1 MTEGARRRALVADGC
16 YLVGGAA
23 LVASAFL
30 HWIARGAGS
39 GLRGHALVDALV
51 ALGRHVPALSAGRLT
66 ILWYLVP
73 ALGAVSWI
81 VFGGFGARS
90 RSARIV
96 AIVALLTVIVADL
109 AFRRL
114 AGTARLGWGPK
125 VALVGAIALCIGAW
139 IPTLV
144 PVVSRPHDDSGLFG
158 SWRRRR
164 SRFGRERLR
173 PLSSRAG
180 RARGR

>member
-1 MTEGARRRALVADGC
+1 MDDGPLRRRALLADGC
-16 YLVGGAA
+16 YLAGGAA

-30 HWIARGAGS
+30 HWISRGTGS

-51 ALGRHVPALSAGRLT
+51 ALGKNVPALSAGRLT

-81 VFGGFGARS
+81 VYGVVGVRS

-96 AIVALLTVIVADL
+96 ALAALAAVVVTAT
-109 AFRRL
+109 AFRQL

-125 VALVGAIALCIGAW
+125 VALLGGLAMFAGAW
-139 IPTLV
+139 V
-144 PVVSRPHDDSGLFG
+144 PETWLG
-158 SWRRRR
+158 
-164 SRFGRERLR
+164 
-173 PLSSRAG
+173 
-180 RARGR
+180 ARGPAPSSSEPASA